1 MKKARKIFKVLTG
14 IFAVFFIIVAF
25 LIAGYADGNNVGYE
39 EYELIGILIECI
51 IACSTG
57 FFYFMYAMFK

>member
-14 IFAVFFIIVAF
+14 IFTVLFIIGAVF
-25 LIAGYADGNNVGYE
+25 IAGYADGNNIGYE

-57 FFYFMYAMFK
+57 FCYFMYAMFK

>member
-14 IFAVFFIIVAF
+14 IFAVFFIIGAF

-57 FFYFMYAMFK
+57 FCYFMYAMFK

>member
-14 IFAVFFIIVAF
+14 IFAVLFIILAF

-39 EYELIGILIECI
+39 EYELTAILIECI
-51 IACSTG
+51 IACFTG
-57 FFYFMYAMFK
+57 FCYFMYAMFK